1 MRRRVK
7 ITGIGPVTPA
17 GIGREAF
24 FKGINESISRIRA
37 ITRFDPEAGQ
47 FVGAEVLDFDLQAYA
62 PAENPRRMPRHT
74 QFALAGTILALQ
86 DAGIDISEIRK
97 KNPIIITGTTM
108 MDCDSVG
115 KTIELVV
122 RKGPRFGLV
131 SSVNQALTVAI
142 PDKIS
147 RYLDTPAR
155 IMALQ
160 TACCSGLDSIGQ
172 GADYIATNQ
181 TDYVICGGS
190 EAPLFYHPMLE
201 LSMAD
206 LSPKSDEQPDRICR
220 PFDFWRTTGVI
231 GEGACMFILEPEDSP
246 RPGYAFV
253 TGYGSANDYTD
264 QIGSG
269 WIDSIRT
276 ALANARRM
284 PGEIGYISAWGP
296 GHREIDYKEA
306 YSLKEVFGD
315 FLHGV
320 PVSSIKGAVGSAM
333 AAAGAIQVAS
343 AALSLQR
350 GVLPPTVNWE
360 TPDPGCPLSLSSVP
374 RRLPITS
381 ALVNGHGISGS
392 NSSLVLEKT

>member
-24 FKGINESISRIRA
+24 FRGINEPVSRVRA

-47 FVGAEVLDFDLQAYA
+47 FVGAEVLDFDLRNYA
-62 PAENPRRMPRHT
+62 PEENPKRMPRHT
-74 QFALAGTILALQ
+74 QFALAGAILALQ
-86 DAGIDISEIRK
+86 DAGLEISELR
-97 KNPIIITGTTM
+97 NQTPIVITGTTM
-108 MDCDSVG
+108 MDCESVG
-115 KTIELVV
+115 KTIEMVA

-131 SSVNQALTVAI
+131 SSVNQALAVAI

-147 RYLDTPAR
+147 RYLDTPTR

-172 GADYIATNQ
+172 GAEYIATNQ

-201 LSMAD
+201 LGMAD
-206 LSPKSDEQPDRICR
+206 LAPKSDQQPEKICR

-231 GEGACMFILEPEDSP
+231 GEGACMFILEPEESP

-253 TGYGSANDYTD
+253 TGFGSANDYSD

-269 WIDSIRT
+269 WIDSIRI
-276 ALANARRM
+276 AMANARRT

-296 GHREIDYKEA
+296 GHREIDFKEA
-306 YSLKEVFGD
+306 YSLKVVFGD
-315 FLHGV
+315 LLDSV
-320 PVSSIKGAVGSAM
+320 PVTSIKGAVGSAM

-350 GVLPPTVNWE
+350 GIIPPTVNWE
-360 TPDPGCPLSLSSVP
+360 TPDPGCPLCLSSSP
-374 RRLPITS
+374 RRLKMS
-381 ALVNGHGISGS
+381 AALINGHGISGS
-392 NSSLVLEKT
+392 NSSLVLERT